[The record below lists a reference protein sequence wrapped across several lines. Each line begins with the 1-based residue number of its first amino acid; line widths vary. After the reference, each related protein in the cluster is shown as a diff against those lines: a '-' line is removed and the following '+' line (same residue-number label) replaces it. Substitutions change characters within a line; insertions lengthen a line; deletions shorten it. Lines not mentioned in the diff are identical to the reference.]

1 MPFIEVYDPAE
12 HSFYRGEL
20 HGVTGKYA
28 SVIFEGADEPTK
40 VETNFIRPEPA
51 PAPEG
56 FTPQL
61 HSSVE
66 VRFQMEGQAPSHWE
80 GTVYKIIDGKALVKF
95 PNPNYNDVYEFNV
108 LRPATG
114 LVVGESVFELLPVPV
129 DCHDDFMEHNQPAVQ
144 YVLTTSRLVSLC
156 FVPAKRSLALYGL
169 PAAVTEAKSLLSIV
183 FARSKLLNQAMKK
196 SAGVRGRGSHQ
207 PMETFTIPTSMV
219 GFALGKGG
227 KNVNEVK
234 RSLGLQD
241 VTFDPVPDDES
252 KTRVS
257 IFADSKEKGELAKR
271 QLHYVEQVVEIQ
283 DRNHIRSIIGQQ
295 GSAIRDLKEQTQVP
309 NIIVKDK
316 ENPAQIV
323 IQGLKDGVD
332 KCAKMI
338 AIICLYDPEE
348 FPQGGGAARSGSQR
362 FQNFQD
368 RQQRAHM
375 QPRDHLSSDDFPA
388 LSSAQPGGKQKQ
400 KASGASAAA
409 SASSARPVAAAPV
422 LPSKSSQAHVA
433 AAPAPADAASAPAEE
448 AAPTP
453 RSARGGR
460 GGRVHRGGNS
470 RAEDESADVLVPPQ
484 SRGGQLR
491 RRGEK

>member
-28 SVIFEGADEPTK
+28 SVIFEGAPEPTK

-66 VRFQMEGQAPSHWE
+66 VRFQMAGQAPSYWE
-80 GTVYKIIDGKALVKF
+80 GTVHKIIDGKALVKF
-95 PNPNYNDVYEFNV
+95 PNPEYNDVYEFNV

-114 LVVGESVFELLPVPV
+114 LVVGECVFELLPVPS

-144 YVLTTSRLVSLC
+144 YVLTTSHLVSLC

-169 PAAVTEAKSLLSIV
+169 PAAVSEAKSLLSIV
-183 FARSKLLNQAMKK
+183 FARSKQLNQAMKK
-196 SAGVRGRGSHQ
+196 SAGARGRGSHQ
-207 PMETFTIPTSMV
+207 PVETFTIPTSMV

-227 KNVNEVK
+227 KNVIEVK
-234 RSLGLQD
+234 RSVGLQD

-252 KTRVS
+252 KTLVS

-271 QLHYVEQVVEIQ
+271 QLHYVEQIVEIQ
-283 DRNHIRSIIGQQ
+283 DRNHIRSIIGEH
-295 GSAIRDLKEQTQVP
+295 GSAIRSMKEQTQVP
-309 NIIVKDK
+309 NITVKDK
-316 ENPAQIV
+316 ENPPQIV

-338 AIICLYDPEE
+338 AIICLYDAEE
-348 FPQGGGAARSGSQR
+348 PQSGGAARSGSQR

-388 LSSAQPGGKQKQ
+388 LPSAQPGGKQKQ

-409 SASSARPVAAAPV
+409 SASPARPGAVAPV
-422 LPSKSSQAHVA
+422 LPSKSSKAHAA
-433 AAPAPADAASAPAEE
+433 AAPAPAAVASAPAEE

-460 GGRVHRGGNS
+460 AGRVHRGGRS
-470 RAEDESADVLVPPQ
+470 RAEDELADAPVSPE
-484 SRGGQLR
+484 SRGAPLR